1 MRSPISATAGGRTTL
16 ALVLLLLFPAQW
28 GVNVWSAVPAARQR
42 PVWLV
47 FFFSRTCPKCEP
59 IRDLLDALKSTYPIR
74 IKAFDIDKPEHYDL
88 YRRLEAIH
96 AKDSFAVPLVML
108 NNSILVGEHD
118 ISTKL
123 ERMVSRLS
131 RKGGASLPYLGP
143 DQRRGE
149 ALPTSAAKEPKSAP
163 CDHCG
168 RKGRPPTVQEE
179 WKKIR
184 GIIDRFF

>member
-1 MRSPISATAGGRTTL
+1 MTSHVLATTGGRAAL
-16 ALVLLLLFPAQW
+16 ALVLLLLFSAEW
-28 GVNVWSAVPAARQR
+28 GVNTWAAVPAAKQR
-42 PVWLV
+42 TVWLV
-47 FFFSRTCPKCEP
+47 FFFSHTCPKCEP
-59 IRDLLDALKSTYPIR
+59 VRDFLDALKSTYPVR

-88 YRRLEAIH
+88 YRSLEAIH

-123 ERMVSRLS
+123 ERIVSRLS

-143 DQRRGE
+143 DQRSGE
-149 ALPTSAAKEPKSAP
+149 ALPAPAAREPKSPA
-163 CDHCG
+163 CDNCG
-168 RKGRPPTVQEE
+168 RKGRPPTIQEE

-184 GIIDRFF
+184 DLIDRFF